1 MKGQTLSHYRVL
13 ELCGQGASGV
23 IYKAEDLS
31 LGRVVALKCLPAN
44 APGSDSSVL
53 RFQHEAR
60 TASGINHP
68 HICTIHEIGEHDGR
82 QFIVME
88 WLEGRTLAEL
98 IGNRPLRLETLLDYA
113 IQAADGLHAAH
124 TEGIVHRDV
133 KPANVFVTNKGQ
145 VKILDFGIATLMSR
159 STQWAQAG
167 STPVGTAPYMSPEQI
182 QNDDLDHR
190 SDLFS
195 LGVVLYEMATGRR
208 PFVAGTIPEIARLI
222 VEHTPDPP
230 RALNPEI
237 PHELDRIITK
247 ALEKNRKLRFQ
258 SAADLMVDLER
269 LKREFESGMLRSAP
283 TANNTHSAAR
293 AARRMPHLAA
303 LGIAGSLIVLSVI
316 LIKLR
321 PFTEDA
327 PAERSVDRSD
337 LSPARSADIVLETPS
352 ASTTASQP
360 PQTARAQPPQHT
372 QSLRPTAGSPA
383 LSPAVSNKPEP
394 SGNAAGGLN
403 RELDIVRKKAEVGL
417 YEQAL
422 QTLRPLLSQYSSD
435 PEIAVA
441 YLLMGDIQE
450 AHNSYGDA
458 MATYVE
464 TADRF
469 GQEHGAQALYRFANV
484 ALKSN
489 QRDKE
494 LKARD
499 ALGQVASR
507 YPESE
512 WAPLGLLLK
521 AEIEERKRMYEL
533 DAALGTSVPSALV
546 TYRRVVEAYPTV
558 GGSMT
563 AHKKLAELYQGV
575 RRYDLAAQVLVDLA
589 TRYPDPSG
597 EAWYRAG
604 ELYRRRLRDPKL
616 ARDAYTRVP
625 KGSRYFNDAQ
635 ERLQ

>member
-31 LGRVVALKCLPAN
+31 LGRLVALKCLPAN

-113 IQAADGLHAAH
+113 VQAADGLQAAH
-124 TEGIVHRDV
+124 AEGIVHRDV

-145 VKILDFGIATLMSR
+145 VKILDFGVATLMSR

-195 LGVVLYEMATGRR
+195 LGVVLYEMATARR
-208 PFVAGTIPEIARLI
+208 PFVAGAIPDIARLI
-222 VEHTPDPP
+222 VEHTPDSP
-230 RALNPEI
+230 RALNPEV

-247 ALEKNRKLRFQ
+247 ALEKNRQLRFQ
-258 SAADLMVDLER
+258 SAADLKVDLQR

-283 TANNTHSAAR
+283 IANNTNAAVR
-293 AARRMPHLAA
+293 AVRRMPRLAA
-303 LGIAGSLIVLSVI
+303 IGIAGSLIVLSVFFI
-316 LIKLR
+316 NLR
-321 PFTEDA
+321 RFTEDS
-327 PAERSVDRSD
+327 PAERSIDRSD
-337 LSPARSADIVLETPS
+337 LPHARSADIVLETRS
-352 ASTTASQP
+352 GSTTVSQL
-360 PQTARAQPPQHT
+360 PQTVRPQPPQHA
-372 QSLRPTAGSPA
+372 QFLRPTAGSPA
-383 LSPAVSNKPEP
+383 LSPATSNKET
-394 SGNAAGGLN
+394 SGNEAGGLN

-422 QTLRPLLSQYSSD
+422 QTLRPLLSRYSGD

-450 AHNSYGDA
+450 AHNSYEDA

-469 GQEHGAQALYRFANV
+469 GHEHGAQALYRFANV

-499 ALGQVASR
+499 ALGQIASR

-521 AEIEERKRMYEL
+521 AEIEERRRLHEL
-533 DAALGTSVPSALV
+533 DAALGTSVPSSLV
-546 TYRRVVEAYPTV
+546 TYRRVVETYPTV
-558 GGSMT
+558 GGSIT
-563 AHKKLAELYQGV
+563 AHKKLAELYQDV

-635 ERLQ
+635 ERLR